1 MLSKIEIGAFL
12 NFYNRNGYVLNFS
25 TSSFDAFTMQ
35 SIGVPLCQRYQ
46 LSKGKSLM
54 AYCDDADYD
63 DVFKLLADL
72 LKYYELNCMGL
83 YGENKFL
90 PQYEKC
96 RKIIDRELNS
106 VIKLDTPAITC
117 VNRDYIKD
125 IAARANRD
133 VDDGEYD
140 SAITK
145 SRTLLEEVFCH
156 AIEKKGETPSDK
168 GDVGKLYNQVKT
180 LYNMH
185 QAKDVDKRI
194 NALLSGLEKILT
206 AIKEMRNEASDS
218 HGVGNRR
225 IILEEHHARLFVNSA
240 MTMADFILSVQ
251 KKSES
256 KL

>member
-72 LKYYELNCMGL
+72 LEYYELNCMGL
-83 YGENKFL
+83 NGENKFL

-96 RKIIDRELNS
+96 RKIMDRELNS

-133 VDDGEYD
+133 VDNGEYD

-145 SRTLLEEVFCH
+145 S
-156 AIEKKGETPSDK
+156 
-168 GDVGKLYNQVKT
+168 
-180 LYNMH
+180 
-185 QAKDVDKRI
+185 
-194 NALLSGLEKILT
+194 
-206 AIKEMRNEASDS
+206 
-218 HGVGNRR
+218 
-225 IILEEHHARLFVNSA
+225 
-240 MTMADFILSVQ
+240 
-251 KKSES
+251 
-256 KL
+256 